1 MGARVTIYNMQ
12 AIREAYRASTPGR
25 VEVAHQAA
33 AVAGTTAPVDTGEFQ
48 QGVGVEVDGDHVQ
61 IVNTDPEAGYKEYGT
76 VDTPAHSTM
85 TDAARQFG
93 RYTGVTPRG

>member
-33 AVAGTTAPVDTGEFQ
+33 AVASGTAHVDTGEFQ
-48 QGVGVEVDGDHVQ
+48 QGIGVEVDGDRVQ
-61 IVNTDPEAGYKEYGT
+61 LVNNDPEAGYKEYGT
-76 VDTPAHSTM
+76 VDTAAQATM

-93 RYTGVTPRG
+93 RYTGVTPNG